1 MNTAFLVIA
10 GCAGGGAL
18 IYGEAGRRR
27 TSRVLCVI
35 AAVSAVAYAA
45 TGGPW

>member
-1 MNTAFLVIA
+1 VSTVLLAIAAGSAGGAFL
-10 GCAGGGAL
+10 
-18 IYGEAGRRR
+18 YGEAGRRR

>member
-1 MNTAFLVIA
+1 VNTVSLLIAAGSAGGAFL
-10 GCAGGGAL
+10 
-18 IYGEAGRRR
+18 YGEAGRRR

>member
-1 MNTAFLVIA
+1 VSTAFLLIA
-10 GCAGGGAL
+10 AGSAGGAF

-27 TSRVLCVI
+27 TSRALCVI

>member
-1 MNTAFLVIA
+1 VSTVLLAIA
-10 GCAGGGAL
+10 ASSAGGAF

-35 AAVSAVAYAA
+35 AGATAIAYAA
-45 TGGPW
+45 TGGPR